1 MSASD
6 TALIL
11 SHPST
16 VTTDSCDVAIIG
28 AGAAGLAA
36 AAALT
41 GSKRSVLVLEARD
54 RIGGRIWT
62 RHESGLA
69 VPIELGAEFIH
80 GEAPETTA
88 HLRRAGSSAIES
100 PDEHVSFHDG
110 DLQPTEGFAEVQK
123 AIRESR
129 ALDATDMSLDEFLD
143 KHLAH
148 ILSEDARQ
156 YARMMAEGFDAADTS
171 RVSARSLVEEW
182 TSEAMTHE
190 PQSRPDGGYDS
201 LLRELVGAASRG
213 NVRLQL
219 QTVVREVRWSGD
231 SVQIEGQARGQT
243 LRVTARR
250 AIVTLPLGV
259 LQAPADAPGGVRF
272 SPPLDSKRAALDG
285 LGFGPVV
292 KLSLRFRT
300 AFWDEIEH
308 GRYRNV
314 TFFHSRKAP
323 FPTFWSAIPLRAP
336 LLVAWAGGPR
346 ATRLEGAST
355 EELAKLAVTTLQSM
369 FGAACDVQSLF
380 EAAYW
385 HDWQQDPHSRGAY
398 SYVRVGGGDAS
409 RQLAAPLAG
418 TLFFAGEATDHEGE
432 STTVTGAIRSGERAA
447 REVLQSG

>member
-1 MSASD
+1 
-6 TALIL
+6 
-11 SHPST
+11 

-36 AAALT
+36 AAALA

-62 RHESGLA
+62 RHESGLP

-80 GEAPETTA
+80 GDAPETMA
-88 HLRRAGSSAIES
+88 HLRRANAAAIES

-110 DLQPTEGFAEVQK
+110 DVQPTEGFTQVQK

-129 ALDATDMSLDEFLD
+129 ALLDERDLSLDEFLD
-143 KHLAH
+143 KHLARV
-148 ILSEDARQ
+148 LSVEARQ
-156 YARMMAEGFDAADTS
+156 YARMMAEGFDAADPS

-201 LLRELVGAASRG
+201 LLRELAGAARRG

-219 QTVVREVRWSGD
+219 QTIVRGVKWSGG
-231 SVQIEGQARGQT
+231 SVQIEAQARGEP
-243 LRVTARR
+243 LRVSARR

-259 LQAPADAPGGVRF
+259 LQASADAPGGVRF
-272 SPPLDSKRAALDG
+272 SPPLDSKRAALEG

-292 KLSLRFRT
+292 KLNLRFRT

-308 GRYRNV
+308 GRYRDV

-323 FPTFWSAIPLRAP
+323 FPTFWSAVPLRAP

-346 ATRLEGAST
+346 ATRLAGAST
-355 EELAKLAVTTLQSM
+355 GELAKLAVTTLQSM
-369 FGAACDVQSLF
+369 FGETCDVQSLF

-409 RQLAAPLAG
+409 RQLAAPLAD

-432 STTVTGAIRSGERAA
+432 STTVTGALRSGERAA
-447 REVLQSG
+447 REVLQDG